1 MQFVFDMILIM
12 KKYLFYLWNF
22 WLPFLG
28 AGIKVDHV
36 SPDMMNARM
45 RLKKRFWN
53 RNIVGTQY
61 GGSIY
66 SMVDPIYMAMLL
78 NHLNR
83 EFIIWDKSAS
93 IRFRKPGKT
102 DLFAHFTLTQQD
114 LDDIRNRLITEPK
127 IDWERNISVLDKDQ
141 NVVAEINKVIH
152 IRRK

>member
-1 MQFVFDMILIM
+1 M

-22 WLPFLG
+22 WPPFLG

-36 SPDMMNARM
+36 SSDMMSTTM

-66 SMVDPIYMAMLL
+66 SMVDPIYMAMMLS
-78 NHLNR
+78 HLNR

-114 LDDIRNRLITEPK
+114 LDEIRNRMKTEAK
-127 IDWERNISVLDKDQ
+127 IDWERSINIVDKDQ
-141 NVVAEINKVIH
+141 NVVAEVTKVIH